1 MQVVSH
7 PHDLPAEIPYPVLA
21 IGVFDGLHLGHQEIL
36 RGVVHRARERR
47 GTSILLS
54 FTPHPQKVISSGD
67 APRLLQTS
75 EQKREILRHLGID
88 FYIRLPF
95 TRRLSLYSPD
105 EFVARTLAPVKV
117 REVHV
122 GRNFRF
128 GHRRSGD
135 FNTLQELGN
144 EYSFKVFGV
153 DAVHFRGQRI
163 SSTRIRHLLEGGRV
177 ELAGRLLGR
186 PYEIR
191 GTVIRGSRLG
201 TDLGFPT
208 ANIKSENELTPGTG
222 IYAGQVSLDRER
234 FLGAVSIG
242 YRPTIHPANQGDPVI
257 EAYLID
263 YDGNLYG
270 RRLQLRFCAKLRD
283 EEKFSNLDQLRE
295 RIAVDVRRIRKYYNR
310 SRSLWE
316 DRSAN

>member
-7 PHDLPAEIPYPVLA
+7 PQDLPAGIPYPVVA
-21 IGVFDGLHLGHQEIL
+21 IGVFDGLHLGHQKIL
-36 RGVVHRARERR
+36 EGIVTRARERN

-75 EQKREILRHLGID
+75 EQKREILRRIGID

-95 TRRLSLYSPD
+95 TRRLSLFSPE
-105 EFVARTLAPVKV
+105 EFVAKVLGPINV

-122 GRNFRF
+122 GQNFRF
-128 GHRRSGD
+128 GHRRSGS
-135 FNTLQELGN
+135 FETLQELGA
-144 EYSFKVFGV
+144 EYSFRVFGV
-153 DAVHFRGQRI
+153 DAVQFRGRRI

-177 ELAGRLLGR
+177 ELAARLLGR

-191 GTVIRGSRLG
+191 GTVIRGSRIG

-222 IYAGQVSLDRER
+222 IYAGRVILNGER
-234 FLGAVSIG
+234 FLSAVSVG
-242 YRPTIHPANQGDPVI
+242 YRPTVHPKTTEDPVI
-257 EAYLID
+257 EAYLLD

-270 RRLQLRFCAKLRD
+270 RRLYLQFCARLRD
-283 EEKFSNLDQLRE
+283 EKEYPNLEELRA
-295 RIAVDVRRIRKYYNR
+295 RITIDVQRIRKYYER
-310 SRSLWE
+310 SRVFWE
-316 DRSAN
+316 K